1 MRSVFSLRREE
12 ERVSI
17 LQPRAVVSGV
27 RLRGTKGRLCN
38 FCFDFLFCEHVRA
51 LPLAAAVA
59 VLPFSD
65 LGDEVAVVIAD
76 PVRM

>member
-1 MRSVFSLRREE
+1 MSGVSLRKMKE
-12 ERVSI
+12 
-17 LQPRAVVSGV
+17 
-27 RLRGTKGRLCN
+27 KLCN
-38 FCFDFLFCEHVRA
+38 FLFHEHISA
-51 LPLAAAVA
+51 LPSATAVA

>member
-1 MRSVFSLRREE
+1 MKE
-12 ERVSI
+12 
-17 LQPRAVVSGV
+17 
-27 RLRGTKGRLCN
+27 KLCN
-38 FCFDFLFCEHVRA
+38 FLFREHISA